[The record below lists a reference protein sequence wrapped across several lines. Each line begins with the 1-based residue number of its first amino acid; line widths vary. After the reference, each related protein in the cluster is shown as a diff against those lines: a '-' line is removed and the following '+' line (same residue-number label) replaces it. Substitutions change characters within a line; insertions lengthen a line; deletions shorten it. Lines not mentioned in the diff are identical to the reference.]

1 MDLIYTEKKEG
12 MQVESGVMLHG
23 NFDCEVG
30 EQNDFDFTVSYL
42 TEPKALDLM
51 DSYIFIDGTEYGG
64 QITSRKI
71 DKAAYNVTL
80 SGQTFRGYLNSK
92 IVLVPDG
99 EDYYTLNGSLRSEI
113 SRLFT
118 NCKMPR
124 DWKIGN
130 VENITV
136 NFQCNRYCTL
146 LEALNGICEKYSL
159 SMNFKYTG
167 DVIFSM
173 SSTDK
178 ILKVSS
184 EDNDIRLV
192 INQNKNVPNKMVS
205 LGKGELRDR
214 EVLYFKQDNGT
225 ISKITKSELMAGDNI
240 CLYDNSS
247 SENLEDDSI
256 KRFKEI
262 LTGYNNGF
270 INLAEI
276 SYLDIKVELGN
287 VIEIFEPIT
296 KLQIY
301 VKAMKKIVTKK
312 DDDEEIVRFEFK
324 EVSNA

>member
-12 MQVESGVMLHG
+12 VQVESGVMLHG
-23 NFDCEVG
+23 NFDCEIG
-30 EQNDFDFTVSYL
+30 DQNDFAFTVSYI

-51 DSYIFIDGTEYGG
+51 DSYMYIDGTEYGG
-64 QITSRKI
+64 LITARKI
-71 DKAAYNVTL
+71 DKTTCNVTL
-80 SGQTFRGYLNSK
+80 SGQTFRGYLSSK

-99 EDYYTLNGSLRSEI
+99 EDYYIVNGNLRSEI
-113 SRLFT
+113 FRLFD
-118 NCKMPR
+118 NCKMPT

-130 VENITV
+130 IENIPV
-136 NFQCNRYCTL
+136 NYQCNRYCTL
-146 LEALNGICEKYSL
+146 LEVISGICEKYSL

-167 DVIFSM
+167 DVIFSIN
-173 SSTDK
+173 STDK

-205 LGKGELRDR
+205 LGKGELKDR
-214 EVLYFKQDNGT
+214 TVLYFKQENGN
-225 ISKITKSELMAGDNI
+225 ISKITKSELMPGDNI
-240 CLYDNSS
+240 YLYNNSS

-256 KRFKEI
+256 KKFKEL

-287 VIEIFEPIT
+287 IIEIFEPIT
-296 KLQIY
+296 RLQIY

-312 DDDEEIVRFEFK
+312 DDDEEVVRFEFK